1 MNYFKNKKSFLK
13 KKLINF
19 EKRITILYEKKI
31 IKGPIH
37 LSGNN
42 EIQLIDIFKKVKRKD
57 WVFSGWR
64 NHYHAI
70 LKNIPLQYIEDQI
83 VLGKSMNL
91 NSVKHNFFT
100 SSIVGGILP
109 VALGVALALKTKKS
123 KSKVWVF
130 IGDMTYE
137 TGIFHECYK
146 YAANFKLPIN
156 FVVEDNNMSTNTPTK
171 EAWGK
176 KQKILPGVKYYFYKR
191 KYPHHGIGKWILF

>member
-1 MNYFKNKKSFLK
+1 MKYLTKDKELK

-19 EKRITILYEKKI
+19 ENKIVSLYQKKK

-42 EIQLIDIFKKVKRKD
+42 EKQLINIFKKISKND

-70 LKNIPLQYIEDQI
+70 LKNIPLEYIEKQI
-83 VLGKSMNL
+83 IIGKSMNL
-91 NSVKHNFFT
+91 NSMKHNFFT

-109 VALGVALALKTKKS
+109 IALGVAMALKIRKI

-137 TGIFHECYK
+137 TGVFHECYK
-146 YAANFKLPIN
+146 YSRNFKLPIN

-171 EAWGK
+171 EVWAK
-176 KQKILPGVKYYFYKR
+176 KQEILPGVIHYFYKR

>member
-1 MNYFKNKKSFLK
+1 MKYLIEEKELK
-13 KKLINF
+13 TKLINF
-19 EKRITILYEKKI
+19 EKKIATLYEIKK

-42 EIQLIDIFKKVKRKD
+42 EKQLINIFKKISKND

-70 LKNIPLQYIEDQI
+70 LKNIPLDDIEEQI
-83 VLGKSMNL
+83 IQGKSMNL
-91 NSVKHNFFT
+91 NSIKHNFFT

-109 VALGVALALKTKKS
+109 IALGVAMALKIKKA

-137 TGIFHECYK
+137 TGIFYECYK
-146 YAANFKLPIN
+146 YSRNFKLPIK

-171 EAWGK
+171 EVWAK
-176 KQKILPGVKYYFYKR
+176 KQKIFPGVIRYSYKR